1 MKIGPVEIKFKR
13 RRASVREF
21 GGVQSVGSLLLQLEA
36 LLGNSSTNLYV
47 SRGAQAAE
55 TIRKYRGQAVK
66 GNLLVKNIINTRSAF
81 TVGRGLN
88 YSGGGTAEQDFVKEF
103 LRVNGIGLSY
113 LQQLARERCFEG
125 QCLLT
130 LRPGAKHIPQ
140 VRFISWVDTSY
151 DVITNPTD
159 YGDVQGLSYRAGD
172 RDAQLSPGEFAFFKF
187 DTRLNSVE
195 GTPLLGGVL
204 NTIED
209 LDDALTSWRA
219 INNKFANPT
228 PYFKFEIE
236 SDAEEFQKRLADTN
250 WSMGSPLA
258 GAGDASMLQIGYGPY
273 TSMMEEI
280 SAKAKIVSGHTGVP
294 VHYFGFPDLMNNRS
308 VADDVKEM
316 FVSVSEIEQAEWSRG
331 FTDLIGRAMAMFNSQ
346 TGSRLDFTSGVAAME
361 FVSEIA
367 YKQLI
372 DVWLPLYLDG
382 AITLETFLAKV
393 PGVDEKTEA
402 PLVLAQIKARGGTPR
417 QLSGASGQLPVG
429 SNPQPEDGRVM

>member
-1 MKIGPVEIKFKR
+1 MKIGPFEFKLNR
-13 RRASVREF
+13 RRATVREF

-55 TIRKYRGQAVK
+55 TIRKYRGVSPK
-66 GNLLVKNIINTRSAF
+66 GNLLVKNILNTRSAF

-88 YSGGGTAEQDFVKEF
+88 YTGGGTAEQDFVKEF

-130 LRPGAKHIPQ
+130 LRPGAKNIPQ
-140 VRFISWVDTSY
+140 VRFISWTDTSY
-151 DVITNPTD
+151 DVTTDPMD
-159 YGDVQGLSYRAGD
+159 YGDVTGASYRAGD
-172 RDAQLSPGEFAFFKF
+172 RDANLSPGEFAFFKF

-195 GTPLLGGVL
+195 GTPLLAGIL

-219 INNKFANPT
+219 LNNKFSKPT
-228 PYFKFEIE
+228 PYFQFEQE
-236 SDAEEFQKRLADTN
+236 ADAEAFQQRLTDTN
-250 WSMGSPLA
+250 WSMGQPLA
-258 GAGDASMLQIGYGPY
+258 GAGVASMVQIGYGPY
-273 TSMMEEI
+273 TSMLEEI
-280 SAKAKIVSGHTGVP
+280 NAKAKIISGHTGVP
-294 VHYFGFPDLMNNRS
+294 VSYFGFPDLMNNRS
-308 VADDVKEM
+308 VSTDLKEM

-331 FTDLIGRAMAMFNSQ
+331 FTDLIGRAMAMHNAW
-346 TGSRLDFTSGVAAME
+346 TGSRLDFTSGAAAME

-402 PLVLAQIKARGGTPR
+402 PLVLAQIRERGGTPR
-417 QLSGASGQLPVG
+417 QLGASAQPATN
-429 SNPQPEDGRVM
+429 NPQPQEGMVN